1 MGPRVLPAAWP
12 WPSGQPHPTRQRAA
26 QGLGLGSQGCC
37 DQVSRVSRHLTAFAH
52 SSGGKEPQAKVS
64 SGPVPPEALKD
75 LAVVPPRAPGGSGH
89 PRPSPA
95 RTCSPALCPRL
106 HPAFR
111 APSGSASAPLLM
123 VTEGHCSRDPPH
135 ANAVTSAKAPLRR
148 RPRSEALA
156 GAALGGTLCQPA
168 RTRAPGWGEPGRGC
182 LGGSPLQ
189 PRTLGALV
197 AVTVTAAGPP
207 SLPAPGR
214 RRVLPPR
221 LPAAL
226 PPAEPPP
233 PPPPVPRLRFDL
245 PCELRKLLWI
255 CLVNASMRGVPD
267 S

>member
-1 MGPRVLPAAWP
+1 MGPRVLPAASP
-12 WPSGQPHPTRQRAA
+12 RPGGQPHPTRQRAA

-37 DQVSRVSRHLTAFAH
+37 DQVPRVSRHQTAFAH

-64 SGPVPPEALKD
+64 SGLVPPEALKD
-75 LAVVPPRAPGGSGH
+75 LAVVPPGAPGGSGH

-123 VTEGHCSRDPPH
+123 GAGHCSRDPPH

-148 RPRSEALA
+148 RPVLGGPGGR
-156 GAALGGTLCQPA
+156 GLGGTLCQPA
-168 RTRAPGWGEPGRGC
+168 RTRAPGWGEPGRGVSEARPC
-182 LGGSPLQ
+182 SRGRWAPSSRSPLQ
-189 PRTLGALV
+189 LLA
-197 AVTVTAAGPP
+197 PP

-226 PPAEPPP
+226 PRPAAEPPACGSIC
-233 PPPPVPRLRFDL
+233 PVSFGSSFGFAWLMPR
-245 PCELRKLLWI
+245 
-255 CLVNASMRGVPD
+255 
-267 S
+267 